1 MPYFK
6 VWVHVEC
13 YPDDPDEGEEEYVET
28 DLPDCVATF
37 DDPEECRQFLK
48 DLGASI
54 YIPDS
59 YDELYVDSI

>member
-13 YPDDPDEGEEEYVET
+13 YPDEGQDEYVET

-37 DDPEECRQFLK
+37 EDPGECRQFLA
-48 DLGASI
+48 DLGADI
-54 YIPDS
+54 YIPAS
-59 YDELYVDSI
+59 YEDLFVDSV